1 MWKLA
6 PIVLLIV
13 GCNTGGD
20 SAETATPTI
29 TSEPHGITVNVDGQV
44 LTTPAE
50 FSRFLSVRD
59 EAWRASLPPR
69 VRFSESY
76 DPGGKKVRKREVWI
90 WDGKLQYLESTHARD
105 EAGTLLSRRFGSF
118 KSGRWFVGST
128 FAELRGEWSG
138 TISRDN
144 PSRGFEQTTWRLWH
158 KPWGSFDLAELLRS
172 HPVVEVEAASADV
185 KIVTVAANQ
194 SVRILLERGTPT
206 HGLLGWVIEVDGK
219 RDWRPT
225 RIDLVTGERP
235 LENDSGSLSVP
246 RVDFGRFR
254 GVLSSRTTFSD
265 WALLGST
272 WVPLR
277 TEKKTY
283 VYVSRARRGTI
294 TVQATATVVD
304 DLPPRVTFAS
314 VCPIEFG
321 AIGTVADKIRNIR
334 ETIDLTDGAEFLRR
348 REELVDRSLEEAPKQ
363 PPPRWA
369 HWPWEHAEK
378 R

>member
-1 MWKLA
+1 M
-6 PIVLLIV
+6 
-13 GCNTGGD
+13 
-20 SAETATPTI
+20 
-29 TSEPHGITVNVDGQV
+29 
-44 LTTPAE
+44 
-50 FSRFLSVRD
+50 
-59 EAWRASLPPR
+59 
-69 VRFSESY
+69 
-76 DPGGKKVRKREVWI
+76 
-90 WDGKLQYLESTHARD
+90 
-105 EAGTLLSRRFGSF
+105 
-118 KSGRWFVGST
+118 
-128 FAELRGEWSG
+128 
-138 TISRDN
+138 
-144 PSRGFEQTTWRLWH
+144 
-158 KPWGSFDLAELLRS
+158 
-172 HPVVEVEAASADV
+172 
-185 KIVTVAANQ
+185 KIVTVAA
-194 SVRILLERGTPT
+194 SPYVLTLLKEGTTT
-206 HGLLGWVIEVDGK
+206 HGVLGWIIEVDGK